1 VKRAASTSLWSRG
14 ALGFAV
20 LAAFNA
26 VLLVYAWIHFALA
39 HPQYFE
45 SEWPTFSRALSM
57 QTLLYPVLAAVAGT
71 GLFIGASSLA
81 AMQLKRA
88 RLASTGRGAL
98 LGMALA
104 GAVAAPLGI
113 VHYFHVSVT
122 LSADNDTHMALS
134 YLFFFG
140 MSFVIGL
147 DLVCSKRA
155 RRAGVFDAATISER
169 HLRSHQR
176 VGYAVIAGAGVFL
189 LTFFLKDAAWNPWAG
204 AAQKSF
210 VCAEAAWIVC
220 AHLYALFYV
229 APIRAY
235 FAVPMGASARSRA
248 YVRSMLL
255 IAALT
260 GAAAYPDAPARAAEP
275 AAAIGGTGRIQPAG
289 GVIVVAAPAGRGVEQ
304 VLVKEGER
312 VKKGALLLTLADQ
325 SVRTLERDLAA
336 ERLRNAERQA
346 IERRKSAE
354 LELQTAKLTH
364 SHASADAAAV
374 AQLDERTFPAREKR
388 LRDNAVAQAKVALE
402 AATVKLD
409 EARKAADAELRL
421 ARTQLKLAE
430 AALVATRV
438 TAPADATVLEV
449 HVQPGASGG
458 GPALTL
464 ADTSRMYVV
473 ADFFEGDLP
482 KLAAGQRA
490 KIANNALGQT
500 LEGAIER
507 IGRVID
513 PVNRLAKVWVR
524 LDKPQPA
531 DRFIGMQVDVKVDLA
546 RGTAPAARA
555 DPAASRGPA
564 VKADSASS
572 RSPPL
577 KADPSAPRS

>member
-1 VKRAASTSLWSRG
+1 VKRPAPTSLWSRG

-20 LAAFNA
+20 LAAFDA

-39 HPQYFE
+39 HPEYFE

-57 QTLLYPVLAAVAGT
+57 QMLLYPVLAAIAGA
-71 GLFIGASSLA
+71 GLLAGASSLA
-81 AMQLKRA
+81 AMQMRRA
-88 RLASTGRGAL
+88 RVATAGRRAL

-104 GAVAAPLGI
+104 ASIAAPLGV
-113 VHYFHVSVT
+113 VHYFHVSIT
-122 LSADNDTHMALS
+122 LSIDNDVHMALS
-134 YLFFFG
+134 YLFFFA

-147 DLVCSKRA
+147 DVSCSALA

-169 HLRSHQR
+169 HLRSHHR
-176 VGYAVIAGAGVFL
+176 VGYAVMASAGVFL
-189 LTFFLKDAAWNPWAG
+189 LTFVLKDAAWNPWAG
-204 AAQKSF
+204 AAQKIF
-210 VCAEAAWIVC
+210 VCAEFAWIVS

-229 APIRAY
+229 APVRAY
-235 FAVPMGASARSRA
+235 FSVPMAANARSRSYA
-248 YVRSMLL
+248 RSTLVL
-255 IAALT
+255 AALAAAA
-260 GAAAYPDAPARAAEP
+260 GAAVPDTAARAAAGP
-275 AAAIGGTGRIQPAG
+275 ATAIGGTGRIQPAG

-304 VLVKEGER
+304 VLVKEGDR
-312 VKKGALLLTLADQ
+312 VRKGALLLTLADQ
-325 SVRTLERDLAA
+325 SVRALERDLAA

-346 IERRKSAE
+346 VERRKSAD

-364 SHASADAAAV
+364 SQASTDAAAV

-388 LRDNAVAQAKVALE
+388 QRDNAVAQARVGLE
-402 AATVKLD
+402 AATAKLD
-409 EARKAADAELRL
+409 EARKSADAELRM

-430 AALVATRV
+430 AALLATRI

-449 HVQPGASGG
+449 HVQPGSSGG

-490 KIANNALGQT
+490 KVANNALGAP

-513 PVNRLAKVWVR
+513 PVNRLAKVWLR

-531 DRFIGMQVDVKVDLA
+531 DRFIGMQVDVKVDA
-546 RGTAPAARA
+546 SRTGPAARA

-564 VKADSASS
+564 VNV
-572 RSPPL
+572 
-577 KADPSAPRS
+577 DPGAPRS